1 MKNQSHWVIKS
12 LKYIKDRGR
21 CSGHCLNLFGMN
33 FVSFSASVVW
43 LSGSQPGV
51 CRSSRI
57 READDPEWSLESHH
71 QSPQSSGSEPLT
83 VVFKRSR
90 NSCQNVPDRYW
101 KSHFGLQD
109 YINCAEIW
117 VEFTCRHF
125 TVSRKQSSY
134 LFMFWKCTTFL
145 NPLSAWLSET
155 RGQHNFGWHH
165 QTHDPWPSIR
175 GRLPSGWCTM
185 LPWISATLHPPLSF
199 CSVLMVSCLFCV

>member
-83 VVFKRSR
+83 VAFKRSR
-90 NSCQNVPDRYW
+90 YSCQNVPDCYW

-125 TVSRKQSSY
+125 TVSRKQSNTNFIY
-134 LFMFWKCTTFL
+134 LCFGNALPFL
-145 NPLSAWLSET
+145 ILSLRDCQKREVNTILADIIKHMTPDRAFEDAYPQVGARCFPESLLLSILL
-155 RGQHNFGWHH
+155 F
-165 QTHDPWPSIR
+165 PSA
-175 GRLPSGWCTM
+175 LY
-185 LPWISATLHPPLSF
+185 
-199 CSVLMVSCLFCV
+199 